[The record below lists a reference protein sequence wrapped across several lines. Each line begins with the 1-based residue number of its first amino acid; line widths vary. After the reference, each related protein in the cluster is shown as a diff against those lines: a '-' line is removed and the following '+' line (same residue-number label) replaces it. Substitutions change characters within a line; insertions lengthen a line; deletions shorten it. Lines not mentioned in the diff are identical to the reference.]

1 MVRPTI
7 KAIEGAESEAPQR
20 GCPGHAA
27 PGWRDVWGRPARRG
41 DRLVAGGEDDGRATA
56 GLFLWNMYIF
66 SNDFYNFD
74 GLLISF
80 ACFLDVNRV
89 LWISVFLFFL
99 QHLQKNKGKHMGN
112 SSSGFVQKMVTFVTS
127 FTEQLDLDYTPL

>member
-41 DRLVAGGEDDGRATA
+41 DRLIAGGEDDGRATA

-89 LWISVFLFFL
+89 LWISVFLFFSNICKKIRGNTWETH
-99 QHLQKNKGKHMGN
+99 HLGLYKKW
-112 SSSGFVQKMVTFVTS
+112 
-127 FTEQLDLDYTPL
+127 